1 MIEKL
6 RKVEDKFVWESI
18 VQQTAE
24 SFRLD
29 DKEKVVLKKS
39 RIAQLIGALPYLANC
54 NQPERTSLTH
64 LSIYL
69 IAMKGSKKA
78 FYHTSDDN
86 DNILNRLDAIN
97 HFDGGD
103 KKVIEKGMKLL
114 ALNMVHDYKRDI
126 EEDQLNNKYNPINC
140 GVWNYLEIV
149 AQLTKDISLIDSPDM
164 DEYFT
169 AANTP
174 FMYWRN

>member
-1 MIEKL
+1 MIKKL
-6 RKVEDKFVWESI
+6 QKFEDQFVWENM

-24 SFRLD
+24 SFRLN
-29 DKEKVVLKKS
+29 DKEKTVLNKS

-78 FYHTSDDN
+78 FYHNSDDN
-86 DNILNRLDAIN
+86 NDVIKRLDTIN

-126 EEDQLNNKYNPINC
+126 EEDVLINKYNPISC
-140 GVWNYLEIV
+140 GKWNYKKIV
-149 AQLTKDISLIDSPDM
+149 EQLTKDISVIDSPVI

-169 AANTP
+169 AADTP